1 MANGRLHMDTESRTF
16 FKFKK
21 KLQIQIQMCVEVEVV
36 TFMSWTWTLEPAP
49 HTHTGSRHH
58 NCHWFDLMINDQW
71 FVTCGLW
78 LEQLE
83 SVGMKIISWA
93 IGRESW
99 ACSAHQLFSL
109 VIALYMLWYGSLSHG
124 MQRIGT
130 LGVWTKAWSIVS
142 FYESSTQLV
151 SPGFLTIGH
160 QHLVTVSRLFK
171 FKFLQGTPGY
181 G

>member
-21 KLQIQIQMCVEVEVV
+21 KTSNSNSNVCWSWSCHIHVLNLN
-36 TFMSWTWTLEPAP
+36 SWTCSS
-49 HTHTGSRHH
+49 HTHRQPASQLSLI
-58 NCHWFDLMINDQW
+58 WFDDQW
-71 FVTCGLW
+71 SVIRDLW
-78 LEQLE
+78 SL
-83 SVGMKIISWA
+83 VGTVGISWNENHTMSH
-93 IGRESW
+93 RSW
-99 ACSAHQLFSL
+99 VMSL
-109 VIALYMLWYGSLSHG
+109 QCTSTFFPCHCLVMLWYGSLSHG

-171 FKFLQGTPGY
+171 FKFLHGTPGY